1 MKKNHKKLKYFL
13 VNLIVGI
20 ILCAFELMSGF
31 GAGIF
36 PCGSG
41 GECNTY
47 ITLGGNVLSKYYPL
61 LGPGETF
68 TGDPYDIYG
77 NPITFAIM
85 FLLRF
90 IIIIPIVNFIDSKR
104 EDSVDFTEYFKED
117 QRHN

>member
-1 MKKNHKKLKYFL
+1 MKKNHKKLKCFL

-31 GAGIF
+31 GVGIF

-68 TGDPYDIYG
+68 TGDLYDIYG
-77 NPITFAIM
+77 NPITFVIM

-117 QRHN
+117 QQHN